1 MQVIFFI
8 AVNFLALGFMAAL
21 FRLSLVTMA
30 AIASRIIEKEP
41 FTKERAIAITLG
53 MIGIVLMAQPD
64 FIFAHISKT
73 NGADDLRNAT
83 GKEFLNKSE
92 PEQLYVIKNE
102 DIKKNA
108 SEVSTSTSKS
118 LFPTENLSDEA
129 KTYIGVCLTVFGA
142 FLGVLQGICIKRK
155 SLKDYCVWKLLFY
168 IGVVAVVWTTSF
180 SFSFEKVVF
189 IPSIVDLSLVFAY
202 AILAS
207 SHSFTFILALKRTS
221 YLIVAI
227 IMVTQIVFNL
237 IAQYT
242 VLHSLFPGKH
252 KVFEVIGAL
261 FVMVAAALPPT
272 AEAKGSLT
280 WRQAICQMSS
290 CCKRESMKMSSDQH
304 SLSQLS
310 EKRRT
315 TSQEKDI
322 DNESAQPLQDRI

>member
-1 MQVIFFI
+1 
-8 AVNFLALGFMAAL
+8 
-21 FRLSLVTMA
+21 MA

-53 MIGIVLMAQPD
+53 IIGIILMAQPE
-64 FIFAHISKT
+64 FIFSRISPT
-73 NGADDLRNAT
+73 NGADESNNAT
-83 GKEFLNKSE
+83 KNIFLNQSGSYIE
-92 PEQLYVIKNE
+92 PEKSYALTNDE
-102 DIKKNA
+102 IKKNVSEA
-108 SEVSTSTSKS
+108 SISTSKS
-118 LFPTENLSDEA
+118 LFPTEKLSDEA
-129 KTYIGVCLTVFGA
+129 KTYIGICLTVFGA

-155 SLKDYCVWKLLFY
+155 SLKDYCVWKLLFW

-189 IPSIVDLSLVFAY
+189 IPSILDLSLVFAY

-252 KVFEVIGAL
+252 KVFEIIGAV
-261 FVMVAAALPPT
+261 FVMLAAALPPV

-280 WRQAICQMSS
+280 WRQAVCQLSS
-290 CCKRESMKMSSDQH
+290 CNREESTRNSSGQH
-304 SLSQLS
+304 SMNKLSG
-310 EKRRT
+310 KRGRT
-315 TSQEKDI
+315 SKEKDI
-322 DNESAQPLQDRI
+322 DDESAQSLQDKI